1 MGTVVGTGLVIIV
14 LAAIVVAIVFSM
26 YKDKKKGKSS
36 CGGTCCHC
44 PNSAMCHSVKKG
56 KVKLHKE
63 K

>member
-44 PNSAMCHSVKKG
+44 PNSAMCHSVQKS